1 MSHAMAQEAGIG
13 AHGLWSISRGLARG
27 LKTPSECIQMM
38 DLADTP
44 RQRDLDGR
52 GNLSLKA
59 LNEFVLWFLRVCLD
73 QVKFM
78 ESLFELDSLGPRL
91 STYVERSKILKPEA
105 TRLLEEALVRGQF
118 ERGESAR
125 ITGLPDRSARRIL
138 ADVQEAGLLGSV
150 TPKGPVSLRFP
161 TKALDILFPRLFPE
175 INISVGKIANGSV
188 GAVRGAQFDGRPSR
202 HERLWNVVCTH

>member
-1 MSHAMAQEAGIG
+1 MVSTREEAGIG

-27 LKTPSECIQMM
+27 LKAPSEYVQMM

-91 STYVERSKILKPEA
+91 STYVERSKIL
-105 TRLLEEALVRGQF
+105 
-118 ERGESAR
+118 
-125 ITGLPDRSARRIL
+125 
-138 ADVQEAGLLGSV
+138 
-150 TPKGPVSLRFP
+150 
-161 TKALDILFPRLFPE
+161 
-175 INISVGKIANGSV
+175 
-188 GAVRGAQFDGRPSR
+188 
-202 HERLWNVVCTH
+202 